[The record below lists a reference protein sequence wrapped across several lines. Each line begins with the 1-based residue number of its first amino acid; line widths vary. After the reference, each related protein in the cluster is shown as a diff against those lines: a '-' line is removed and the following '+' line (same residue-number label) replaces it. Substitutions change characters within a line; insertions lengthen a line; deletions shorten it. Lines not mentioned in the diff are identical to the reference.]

1 MIMGRGKFDFNMVAA
16 RRAARLVAV
25 QVLYEI
31 EISEKPVDGVLEE
44 TKLRSQHLDIGIN
57 DEIDDRLALPPV
69 ETDMD
74 FCGELVRGVN
84 ANRYSIDEVIK
95 RAMGVNRAAE
105 QLEAVLRAILRA
117 GAFELGQR
125 LDIDPPITISE
136 FVMLAERFFSERE
149 AALVNGLL
157 DRIARDLRPDEM
169 TRMHFNARQR

>member
-1 MIMGRGKFDFNMVAA
+1 MGRGKFDFNMVAA

-95 RAMGVNRAAE
+95 RAMGVNR
-105 QLEAVLRAILRA
+105 LLSSWRLYCGLYSVRVL
-117 GAFELGQR
+117 
-125 LDIDPPITISE
+125 S
-136 FVMLAERFFSERE
+136 S
-149 AALVNGLL
+149 LV
-157 DRIARDLRPDEM
+157 RDLI
-169 TRMHFNARQR
+169 